1 MTIWTTFAA
10 VRAELVDLLNA
21 QPALAG
27 TVLDGVPS
35 ANAEDVL
42 GPRGDGLSV
51 WLDNATAEVS
61 IDPRALGA
69 MKIGE
74 TWTQPIIVQ
83 CVAMDSGIG
92 PRAAE
97 ADLADRIS
105 AVMDVVYDSGEV
117 LTLTGVSGWTTRA
130 RFVGMSIQ
138 SAPMEHGGYSALA
151 SIDLQVEATRC

>member
-27 TVLDGVPS
+27 DVLDGVPS

-42 GPRGDGLSV
+42 GPRGEGVSI
-51 WLDNATAEVS
+51 WLDNATTEVA
-61 IDPRALGA
+61 IEPRALGV
-69 MKIGE
+69 MRIGE
-74 TWTQPIIVQ
+74 TWTQPVIVQ
-83 CVAMDSGIG
+83 CVARYSDTG

-97 ADLADRIS
+97 SQLADKVS
-105 AVMDVVYDSGEV
+105 AVMDLVFDNGES
-117 LTLTGVSGWTTRA
+117 LTLTGVSGWTTRV
-130 RFVGMSIQ
+130 RPVGMSIQ

>member
-27 TVLDGVPS
+27 DVLDGVPS
-35 ANAEDVL
+35 ASAEDVF
-42 GPRGDGLSV
+42 GPRGEGVSV
-51 WLDNATAEVS
+51 WLDNATTEVA

-69 MKIGE
+69 LRIGE

-83 CVAMDSGIG
+83 CVARDSGPG
-92 PRAAE
+92 PREAE
-97 ADLADRIS
+97 SQLVDRIS
-105 AVMDVVYDSGEV
+105 AVMDVVYDNGDV
-117 LTLTGVSGWTTRA
+117 LTLTGVTGWTTRA